1 MPEKEIKGWL
11 ITGALFQKE
20 TTQKDKQSS
29 RNTTVQNLC
38 KNEIK
43 SWKDLS
49 SHICCQIKHY

>member
-29 RNTTVQNLC
+29 RNTTVQDLC

-43 SWKDLS
+43 S
-49 SHICCQIKHY
+49 